1 MSENNYDL
9 IIIGAGPGGYV
20 AAIRAGQTG
29 LKTAIIE
36 KQYVGGMCL
45 NWGCIPTKSL
55 LESGKLYSKIKK
67 ADKFGI
73 DGIGEISFNWQ
84 KAVKR
89 AVPIVKKLTKGV
101 EFLLKKNGVE
111 LINGSAEIVSATE
124 ISVNDRT
131 LTTKDIIIA
140 TGSKPAKLPFE
151 ADNVLEI
158 EDMLKQTEIPQKLAV
173 IGSGSVA
180 VELSQLLSMMD
191 RDVTIFPTKE
201 ELLPGLDAKLIQF
214 MEKRFKREK
223 IKIERNF
230 QLTEKGLLVAD
241 KLVEFD
247 LIINANP
254 RLATLPPIKV
264 KVELKIEEGFLQTD
278 EALATSIPNIY
289 AIGDVNGKSNLAHS
303 ASAQG
308 LAVVNRIQGIR
319 DEIDLEKHPINIYTF
334 PEMAQVGKTEA
345 VLKDLEIDFEI
356 SEFPLSANGKALAE
370 GDTDGFVRIL
380 FEKKYGEVLG
390 VQIVAAH
397 ATDLISEASAALQI
411 EATVYDVA
419 KTVHAHPTVS
429 EVFLEAGHIAID
441 EPIHK

>member
-55 LESGKLYSKIKK
+55 LESGKLYRKIKT

-89 AVPIVKKLTKGV
+89 ATPIVKKLTKGV

-111 LINGSAEIVSATE
+111 LITGSAEIVSANQ

-131 LTTKDIIIA
+131 LQAKNIIIA
-140 TGSKPAKLPFE
+140 TGSKPEKLPF
-151 ADNVLEI
+151 AAGNILEI
-158 EDMLKQTEIPQKLAV
+158 EDMLQLTEIPQKLAI

-180 VELSQLLSMMD
+180 VELAQLFKMMD
-191 RDVTIFPTKE
+191 REVTIFPTKE
-201 ELLPGLDAKLIQF
+201 DLLPGLDEKLIQF

-223 IKIERNF
+223 IKIEKNF
-230 QLTEKGLLVAD
+230 QLAETGLLVGEE
-241 KLVEFD
+241 KKEFD

-254 RLATLPPIKV
+254 RIATLPPA
-264 KVELKIEEGFLQTD
+264 KVEFKLNDGFLETD
-278 EALATSIPNIY
+278 ETMETSVAGIY

-308 LAVVNRIQGIR
+308 LAVVNKIQGIK
-319 DEIDLEKHPINIYTF
+319 DEIDLEKHPINIYTY
-334 PEMAQVGKTEA
+334 PEMAQVGKTA
-345 VLKDLEIDFEI
+345 AKLKELEIEFEI

-370 GDTDGFVRIL
+370 GETDGFVRIL

-390 VQIVAAH
+390 VQIVAAN